1 MQNQNQQGNQ
11 DDDGNGQAAQQ
22 DDRDWPGAYILER
35 SSTVLLKEL
44 DRYLEWAANDN
55 SRCQPLAAN
64 DNSRCQPLAALR
76 AQFVAAHAQ
85 YALNPASGESDAWRD
100 IVRSTR
106 DRMEIIYY
114 RL

>member
-11 DDDGNGQAAQQ
+11 NDDGNGQAAQQ

-35 SSTVLLKEL
+35 SSTVLLEEL
-44 DRYLEWAANDN
+44 DRYLEW
-55 SRCQPLAAN
+55 AAN

-85 YALNPASGESDAWRD
+85 YALNPASGESDAWCD

-106 DRMEIIYY
+106 NRMQIIYY